1 MTPGDADLRQA
12 NFQLLCRD
20 QAVPVTIKVDE
31 LIPELVA
38 LRVLQLPRDD
48 VQQHLLQ
55 GAQMAEGLQPL
66 DVEAVEAVR
75 PAPAGR
81 RIGGPSAMQ
90 RLLGA
95 EAGVGVDA
103 HELPDEI
110 LGVGRNV
117 GPDGLFEAV
126 ARPLH
131 VPHDLGVRSAREG
144 WGARQQDVHHD
155 TSTPHV
161 APATILPL
169 EDLGCDV
176 VRGAHHGAEHLLLE
190 TRPRRP
196 EVDELQDVMRQG
208 ASGLHKDVLGLH
220 IAMDEVQAVHVSE
233 RPEGILH
240 DGRGPGFAE
249 APRRHGQKAFEEL
262 TSCTEFH
269 DEEDLLAILES
280 LVQPDQVRMV
290 KLFHD
295 GHFLIET
302 LDVAQQGLRDRF
314 DGTHFA
320 CALTHRAR
328 DLPIGTLAQLAG
340 RQVIELLNVFP
351 LVEDELR
358 PVNAVADEGQLGARR
373 PLPQGAEAGRRRRRR
388 RLCGAI
394 GGCRGRL
401 LREFRCERIIWR
413 DHSG

>member
-55 GAQMAEGLQPL
+55 RAQLAEGLQPL

-75 PAPAGR
+75 PAGR

-110 LGVGRNV
+110 LGVGRHG

-131 VPHDLGVRSAREG
+131 LPHDLGFRSAREG

-169 EDLGCDV
+169 EDLGGDV
-176 VRGAHHGAEHLLLE
+176 ERGTHHGAKHLLLE
-190 TRPRRP
+190 TQPRRP
-196 EVDELQDVMRQG
+196 EVDELHDVLRQR

-220 IAMDEVQAVHVSE
+220 IAMDEVQAVHVRE

-240 DGRGPGFAE
+240 DGRGRGLAE
-249 APRRHGQKAFEEL
+249 APRRRSQKAFKEL
-262 TSCTEFH
+262 TSFIEFH
-269 DEEDLLAILES
+269 DEAD
-280 LVQPDQVRMV
+280 
-290 KLFHD
+290 
-295 GHFLIET
+295 
-302 LDVAQQGLRDRF
+302 LRDRF

-320 CALTHRAR
+320 CGLMHRAR
-328 DLPIGTLAQLAG
+328 DLPIRTLAQLAG
-340 RQVIELLNVFP
+340 RQVIKPLNVFP

-358 PVNAVADEGQLGARR
+358 LVDAVAGEAPLRARG
-373 PLPQGAEAGRRRRRR
+373 PLSQGALGGNRRRRRR
-388 RLCGAI
+388 RYPAI
-394 GGCRGRL
+394 GGRRG
-401 LREFRCERIIWR
+401 
-413 DHSG
+413 